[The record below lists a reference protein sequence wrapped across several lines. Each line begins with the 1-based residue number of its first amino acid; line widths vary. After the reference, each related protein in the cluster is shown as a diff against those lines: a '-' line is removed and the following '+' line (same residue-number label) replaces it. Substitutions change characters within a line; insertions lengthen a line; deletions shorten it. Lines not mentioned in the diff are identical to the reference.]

1 MGVAVPNG
9 RRYTACMTDQF
20 PPMTSHR
27 PYLLRALYEWI
38 ADNGMTPHLLVD
50 ATRSGVQVPVHAVK
64 DGRIVLNVAERA
76 VARLEMSN
84 DVIRFSARFGGVSH
98 AVSVPV
104 SAVLAIYA
112 RETGQGMA
120 LPEDML
126 AGDADA
132 DVESGLEDEAADSEA
147 PAVTSTT
154 GRPSLT
160 AVPDSSAGDD
170 DDGGDGPAGPD
181 SPRPRPGGAF
191 LRVVK

>member
-1 MGVAVPNG
+1 
-9 RRYTACMTDQF
+9 MTDQF

-50 ATRSGVQVPVHAVK
+50 ATRSGVQVPLHAVK

-76 VARLEMSN
+76 VARLEMTNES
-84 DVIRFSARFGGVSH
+84 IRFSARFGGVSH
-98 AVSVPV
+98 TVSVPI

-120 LPEDML
+120 LPEDMVP
-126 AGDADA
+126 GDADA
-132 DVESGLEDEAADSEA
+132 DADDVVSGEEEVPSVA
-147 PAVTSTT
+147 PAA
-154 GRPSLT
+154 GRPTLS
-160 AVPDSSAGDD
+160 AVPDAADADDGDEGGDD
-170 DDGGDGPAGPD
+170 PAGPD
-181 SPRPRPGGAF
+181 SPRPRPGGPF

>member
-1 MGVAVPNG
+1 
-9 RRYTACMTDQF
+9 MTDQF

-50 ATRSGVQVPVHAVK
+50 ATRSGVQVPLHAVK

-76 VARLEMSN
+76 VARLEMTN
-84 DVIRFSARFGGVSH
+84 ELIRFSARFGGVSH

-126 AGDADA
+126 PGEGDADA
-132 DVESGLEDEAADSEA
+132 DDVVAEEEMPPVA
-147 PAVTSTT
+147 PAS
-154 GRPSLT
+154 GRPTLS
-160 AVPDSSAGDD
+160 AVPDAAATDGDD
-170 DDGGDGPAGPD
+170 EGGDDPAGPD
-181 SPRPRPGGAF
+181 SPKPRPGGPF